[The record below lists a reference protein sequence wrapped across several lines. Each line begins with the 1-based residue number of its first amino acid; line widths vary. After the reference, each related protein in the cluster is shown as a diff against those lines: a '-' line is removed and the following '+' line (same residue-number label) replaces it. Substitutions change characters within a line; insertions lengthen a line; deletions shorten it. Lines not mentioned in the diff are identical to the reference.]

1 MSDLT
6 GKLSSLLRLLGPASR
21 RARGWPLLARPLLA
35 RPLLARLL
43 PTKPLLGLLCALL
56 SLLILP
62 LPAAA
67 QEGDLETEADV
78 DYTFGQ
84 TMRFRLQA
92 SNEEPIEDA
101 ALFFNTPQM
110 DSTLV
115 VEFDVEPARRI
126 TLTHELPLT
135 QVRLAPFTTVTY
147 WWRLTAGGAEHR
159 VPEQHV
165 VYVDNRFEWHQMSAG
180 DATVNWTGD
189 ESVQMGQTALDVV
202 AEARPRL
209 EAIIPTAGEIPL
221 RIYIYP
227 GMADLRT
234 ALRLT
239 GRDWVAAEAQP
250 ELGVILVTAVNPR
263 TAAYDLGQ
271 SIPHEMTHLM
281 LYDATGV
288 GYEDVPRWFEEGLAT
303 FFEASPDPN
312 FPLVVQDAIAR
323 QETIPFAELCETFPP
338 GEDRARLAYAQ
349 SLSLIRY
356 IRAQYGNDSL
366 TDLIQ
371 AFADGADCHSGPD
384 RVLGVTL
391 DRLNAEWL
399 EHEQPLSPAAR
410 FWQQNGLWVVLL
422 GGGFALMG
430 LLLLPLKRE
439 SEEV

>member
-1 MSDLT
+1 M
-6 GKLSSLLRLLGPASR
+6 PY
-21 RARGWPLLARPLLA
+21 RARRW
-35 RPLLARLL
+35 LL
-43 PTKPLLGLLCALL
+43 PTVAVLGALFALFLL
-56 SLLILP
+56 P
-62 LPAAA
+62 PQTAA
-67 QEGDLETEADV
+67 QEGDLEVETDA

-84 TMRFRLQA
+84 VMRFRMQA
-92 SNEEPIEDA
+92 SSDETIEDV

-110 DSTLV
+110 DTTPV
-115 VEFDVEPARRI
+115 VEFDVEPAQRL
-126 TLTHELPLT
+126 TLTHDLSLT

-147 WWRLTAGGAEHR
+147 WWRLTAGGEEHKTS
-159 VPEQHV
+159 EQRL
-165 VYVDNRFEWHQMSAG
+165 VYVDNRFQWQEMAAG
-180 DATVNWTGD
+180 DAVVHWTAD
-189 ESVQMGQTALDVV
+189 ESLQIGQTALDVV

-209 EAIIPTAGEIPL
+209 EAIIPTAGAMPL

-227 GMADLRT
+227 GMADLRA

-323 QETIPFAELCETFPP
+323 QDTIPFAELCETFPA

-356 IRAQYGNDSL
+356 IRADYGNSAL
-366 TDLIQ
+366 TDLVS
-371 AFADGADCHSGPD
+371 AFGDGADCYAAPR
-384 RVLGVTL
+384 RVLDVTL
-391 DRLNAEWL
+391 DQLNAEWL
-399 EHEQPLSPAAR
+399 EREQPLSPAAR
-410 FWQQNGLWVVLL
+410 FWQRNGVWFLLL

-430 LLLLPLKRE
+430 LLLLPLRRE
-439 SEEV
+439 TEEV

>member
-1 MSDLT
+1 M
-6 GKLSSLLRLLGPASR
+6 
-21 RARGWPLLARPLLA
+21 LAEF
-35 RPLLARLL
+35 
-43 PTKPLLGLLCALL
+43 LGLLWPVSRRERRRRLVAFAVIGTLHAFFL
-56 SLLILP
+56 
-62 LPAAA
+62 LPAPAVG
-67 QEGDLETEADV
+67 QEVDLETETDV

-84 TMRFRLQA
+84 MMRFRLQA
-92 SNEEPIEDA
+92 SSEAPIEDV

-110 DSTLV
+110 ETTPV
-115 VEFDVEPARRI
+115 VEFNVEPSRQL

-135 QVRLAPFTTVTY
+135 QVRLAPFSTVTY
-147 WWRLTAGGAEHR
+147 WWRVTAGGEEHE
-159 VPEQHV
+159 VPEQQI
-165 VYVDNRFEWHQMSAG
+165 VYVDNRFEWQEMSAG
-180 DATVNWTGD
+180 DAVVNWTADG
-189 ESVQMGQTALDVV
+189 SLQIGQTALDVV

-209 EAIIPTAGEIPL
+209 EAIIPTIGATPL

-227 GMADLRT
+227 SMADLRT

-303 FFEASPDPN
+303 FLETSPDPN
-312 FPLVVQDAIAR
+312 FPLIVQDAIAR
-323 QETIPFAELCETFPP
+323 QETIPFAELCETFPA

-356 IRAQYGNDSL
+356 IRAEYGNSAL
-366 TDLIQ
+366 SDLIR
-371 AFADGADCHSGPD
+371 AFGDGADCHTGPS
-384 RVLGVTL
+384 RALGITL
-391 DRLNAEWL
+391 DHLNAEWL
-399 EHEQPLSPAAR
+399 EREQPLSPAAR
-410 FWQQNGLWVVLL
+410 FWQRNGVWFLLL

-430 LLLLPLKRE
+430 LLLLPLRRGPDRGGRGGMT
-439 SEEV
+439 S

>member
-1 MSDLT
+1 VSDLIVELADLASF
-6 GKLSSLLRLLGPASR
+6 GPLHGRARRGSLLAIVALCT
-21 RARGWPLLARPLLA
+21 LLALF
-35 RPLLARLL
+35 LL
-43 PTKPLLGLLCALL
+43 PYPVAG
-56 SLLILP
+56 
-62 LPAAA
+62 
-67 QEGDLETEADV
+67 QEGELEAETDA

-84 TMRFRLQA
+84 MMRFRLLA
-92 SNEEPIEDA
+92 SSEEPIEDV

-110 DSTLV
+110 DTTPV

-147 WWRLTAGGAEHR
+147 WWRVTAGGEEHEVSER
-159 VPEQHV
+159 RL
-165 VYVDNRFEWHQMSAG
+165 VYVDNRFQWQEMSAG
-180 DATVNWTGD
+180 DAVVHWTAG
-189 ESVQMGQTALDVV
+189 ESLQIGQTALDVV

-209 EAIIPTAGEIPL
+209 EAIIPTAGATPL

-227 GMADLRT
+227 SMADLRT

-303 FFEASPDPN
+303 FFETSPDPN
-312 FPLVVQDAIAR
+312 FPLVVQDAIAQ
-323 QETIPFAELCETFPP
+323 QETIPFAELCETFPA

-356 IRAQYGNDSL
+356 IRAEYGNSAL
-366 TDLIQ
+366 TDLIR
-371 AFADGADCHSGPD
+371 AFGDGADCHAGPS
-384 RVLGVTL
+384 RVLDMTL

-399 EHEQPLSPAAR
+399 EREQPLSPAAR
-410 FWQQNGLWVVLL
+410 FWQRNGVWFLLL

-430 LLLLPLKRE
+430 LLLFPLRRE
-439 SEEV
+439 GEEV